1 MNNKAIRMNLA
12 WLIRPL
18 DTSLRS
24 RVLAT
29 TMVVLIGVFMLLV
42 WQTVS
47 VAHRD
52 AEAALRGHLTDE
64 LADLNNILTDA
75 VIIQDYSAIQERLH
89 GFAVKHEVLE
99 AAFIDPQGHIVSVRT
114 RPTHPD
120 RPEWFAQLTHFGAQA
135 ATGDVVI
142 GGTAY
147 GQTRLVLS
155 PFVQEDALWHL
166 GSMLAIWFAAAPI
179 LLGWLIHALLGV
191 NLKGL
196 FGLQR
201 AARKFEAGDYA
212 ARVDFLPSHPP
223 ELRETALAFNHMGEA
238 IDTLMTGMKE
248 QQKALHHAAIVSET
262 RLDGTI
268 TYINDLFCEISG
280 YTREELIGQNHRL
293 IRSSEHPPEFF
304 AALWQTISE
313 GRIWQGEICN
323 RAKNGAPYW
332 VYTSITP
339 ILGEDGLP
347 CKYLSIRFDI
357 SALKSAQA
365 GLENEKVRWETTLA
379 SINDAVIVT
388 DKNQHI
394 LFINPAAESMLGIAR
409 EDALARP
416 IGQYLRL
423 LNTAG
428 KEDPNLIAAIAPHR
442 SSHGSWD
449 VQTLSGGALAVSYS
463 CAPLAGLD
471 QAGTIFVLRDE
482 TEKKQLLDN
491 LRNMAFHDSLTTLP
505 NRRAVEGRLARALR
519 MTSESGQS
527 QAFCY
532 IDLDHFKLVNDT
544 CGHAAGDIL
553 LVSLSK
559 QMQHVLPK
567 KAYLGRLGGDEFGL
581 ILSDTSEAEARAV
594 CAQLIR
600 TIRDHPFEH
609 KGRRFNLNACI
620 GIATMSGQT
629 VTIGDLMIQA
639 DMACYRAKAEGSGR
653 IKVYEIDE
661 IGFKRLEKEMSW
673 AADFSKAL
681 ESGQFMPYRQLI
693 QTTSSSE
700 KSHYEVLIRVIRENG
715 EVEGPG
721 SLLMALERFSQAPI
735 LDRWMTEK
743 VIEYLAR
750 TPDEQ
755 AVYFINLSGKTLVD
769 DNFLETVYSLL
780 DQYQLPGSRIG
791 FEITETAAVH
801 NLESAQHL
809 ILGLRRRGCQFALDD
824 FGQEASSF
832 AYLKSLPADYIK
844 IDGAFVRG
852 MANDRRDQAI
862 IRSITQLAH
871 DFGMQTVAEQVE
883 TGEVAELLQ
892 AMGVNYL
899 QGYHIQRPEPLPGW
913 VNSIKK
919 TDQNNAATPE
929 PDTGLLVAVN

>member
-1 MNNKAIRMNLA
+1 MNSKPIRPSLA
-12 WLIRPL
+12 WHFRLFN
-18 DTSLRS
+18 TSLRS
-24 RVLAT
+24 RVLSA
-29 TMVVLIGVFMLLV
+29 TMVVLIGAFIVLV

-52 AEAALRGHLTDE
+52 AETALRGHLTDK
-64 LADLNNILTDA
+64 LADLKNILTDA
-75 VIIQDYSAIQERLH
+75 AIIQDYSAIQEQLRR
-89 GFAVKHEVLE
+89 FSVSNKVLE
-99 AAFIDPQGHIVSVRT
+99 AAFIDSQSRILSVRT
-114 RPTHPD
+114 RHARPD
-120 RPEWFAQLTHFGAQA
+120 RPEWFAQLTHFGAQE
-135 ATGDVVI
+135 ATGDIVI

-147 GQTRLVLS
+147 GQARLVLS
-155 PFVQEDALWHL
+155 PFVQEDALWHQA
-166 GSMLAIWFAAAPI
+166 SRLAVWIASAPV
-179 LLGWLIHALLGV
+179 LLGLLIYALLGV

-196 FGLQR
+196 FSLQR

-223 ELRETALAFNHMGEA
+223 ELRETALAFNHMGAA
-238 IDTLMTGMKE
+238 IDTLMTGMNE

-262 RLDGTI
+262 DLDGTI
-268 TYINDLFCEISG
+268 TDVNDLFCAISG
-280 YTREELIGQNHRL
+280 YAREELIGQNHRL
-293 IRSSEHPPEFF
+293 IRSPEHPPAFF

-332 VYTSITP
+332 VSTSITP

-357 SALKSAQA
+357 TALKSAQA
-365 GLENEKVRWETTLA
+365 GLENEKVRWETTLV
-379 SINDAVIVT
+379 SISDAVIVT
-388 DKNQHI
+388 DHNQHI
-394 LFINPAAESMLGIAR
+394 LFINPAAESMLGVTRA
-409 EDALARP
+409 DALARP
-416 IGQYLRL
+416 VNQFLHL
-423 LNTAG
+423 LDTAG
-428 KEDPNLIAAIAPHR
+428 KEDPNLIESVAARH
-442 SSHGSWD
+442 SGHGSWD
-449 VQTLSGGALAVSYS
+449 IQTPSGRTLAVNYS
-463 CAPLAGLD
+463 CAPLASHDL
-471 QAGTIFVLRDE
+471 ASTVYVLRDE

-519 MTSESGQS
+519 MANESGQS

-553 LVSLSK
+553 LASLSK

-567 KAYLGRLGGDEFGL
+567 NAYLGRLGGDEFGL
-581 ILSDTSEAEARAV
+581 ILSDTAEAEARAV

-620 GIATMSGQT
+620 GIATMGGQT

-673 AADFSKAL
+673 AADFAKAL

-693 QTTSSSE
+693 QTTSSRG

-883 TGEVAELLQ
+883 TGEVAVLLQ

-899 QGYHIQRPEPLPGW
+899 QGYHIRRPEPLPGW
-913 VNSIKK
+913 ANTIKENVHEDTDVACSGMLAAINNS
-919 TDQNNAATPE
+919 
-929 PDTGLLVAVN
+929 

>member
-1 MNNKAIRMNLA
+1 MNSKPIRPSLA
-12 WLIRPL
+12 WHFRLFN
-18 DTSLRS
+18 TSLRS
-24 RVLAT
+24 RVLSA
-29 TMVVLIGVFMLLV
+29 TMVVLIGAFIVLV

-52 AEAALRGHLTDE
+52 AETALRGHLTDK
-64 LADLNNILTDA
+64 LADLKNILTDA
-75 VIIQDYSAIQERLH
+75 AIIQDYSAIQEQLRR
-89 GFAVKHEVLE
+89 FSVSNKVLE
-99 AAFIDPQGHIVSVRT
+99 AAFIDSQSRILSVRT
-114 RPTHPD
+114 RPARPD
-120 RPEWFAQLTHFGAQA
+120 RPEWFAQLTHFGAQE
-135 ATGDVVI
+135 ATGDIVI

-147 GQTRLVLS
+147 GQARLVLS
-155 PFVQEDALWHL
+155 PFVQEDALWHQA
-166 GSMLAIWFAAAPI
+166 SRLAVWIASAPV
-179 LLGWLIHALLGV
+179 LLGLLIYALLGV

-196 FGLQR
+196 FSLQR

-223 ELRETALAFNHMGEA
+223 ELRETALAFNHMGAA
-238 IDTLMTGMKE
+238 IDTLMTGMNE

-262 RLDGTI
+262 DLDGTI
-268 TYINDLFCEISG
+268 TDVNDLFCAISG
-280 YTREELIGQNHRL
+280 YAREELIGQNHRL
-293 IRSSEHPPEFF
+293 IRSPEHPPAFF

-332 VYTSITP
+332 VSTSITP

-357 SALKSAQA
+357 TALKSAQA
-365 GLENEKVRWETTLA
+365 GLENEKVRWETTLV
-379 SINDAVIVT
+379 SISDAVIVT
-388 DKNQHI
+388 DHNQHI
-394 LFINPAAESMLGIAR
+394 LFINPAAESMLGVTRA
-409 EDALARP
+409 DALARP
-416 IGQYLRL
+416 VNQFLHL
-423 LNTAG
+423 LDTAD
-428 KEDPNLIAAIAPHR
+428 KEDPNLIESVAARH

-449 VQTLSGGALAVSYS
+449 IQTPSGRTLAVNYS
-463 CAPLAGLD
+463 CAPLASHDL
-471 QAGTIFVLRDE
+471 ASTVYVLRDE

-519 MTSESGQS
+519 MANESGQS

-553 LVSLSK
+553 LASLSK

-567 KAYLGRLGGDEFGL
+567 NAYLGRLGGDEFGL
-581 ILSDTSEAEARAV
+581 ILSDTAEAEARAV

-620 GIATMSGQT
+620 GIATMGGQT

-673 AADFSKAL
+673 AADFAKAL

-693 QTTSSSE
+693 QTTSSRG

-883 TGEVAELLQ
+883 TGEVAVLLQ

-899 QGYHIQRPEPLPGW
+899 QGYHIRRPEPLPGW
-913 VNSIKK
+913 ANTIKENVHEDTDVACSGMLAAINNS
-919 TDQNNAATPE
+919 
-929 PDTGLLVAVN
+929 

>member
-1 MNNKAIRMNLA
+1 MNSKPIRPSLA
-12 WLIRPL
+12 WHFRLFN
-18 DTSLRS
+18 TSLRS
-24 RVLAT
+24 RVLSA
-29 TMVVLIGVFMLLV
+29 TMVVLIGAFIVLV

-52 AEAALRGHLTDE
+52 AETALRGHLTDK
-64 LADLNNILTDA
+64 LADLKNILTDA
-75 VIIQDYSAIQERLH
+75 AIIQDYSAIQEQLRR
-89 GFAVKHEVLE
+89 FSVSNKVLE
-99 AAFIDPQGHIVSVRT
+99 AAFIDSQSRILSVRT
-114 RPTHPD
+114 RPARPD
-120 RPEWFAQLTHFGAQA
+120 RPEWFAQLTHFGAQE
-135 ATGDVVI
+135 ATGDIVI

-147 GQTRLVLS
+147 GQARLVLS
-155 PFVQEDALWHL
+155 PFVQEDALWHQA
-166 GSMLAIWFAAAPI
+166 SRLAVWIASAPV
-179 LLGWLIHALLGV
+179 LLGLLIYALLGV

-196 FGLQR
+196 FSLQR

-223 ELRETALAFNHMGEA
+223 ELRETALAFNHMGAA
-238 IDTLMTGMKE
+238 IDTLMTGMNE

-262 RLDGTI
+262 DLDGTI
-268 TYINDLFCEISG
+268 TDVNDLFCAISG
-280 YTREELIGQNHRL
+280 YAREELIGQNHRL
-293 IRSSEHPPEFF
+293 IRSPEHPPAFF

-332 VYTSITP
+332 VSTSITP

-357 SALKSAQA
+357 TALKSAQA
-365 GLENEKVRWETTLA
+365 GLENEKVRWETTLV
-379 SINDAVIVT
+379 SISDAVIVT
-388 DKNQHI
+388 DHNQHI
-394 LFINPAAESMLGIAR
+394 LFINPAAESMLGVTRA
-409 EDALARP
+409 DALARP
-416 IGQYLRL
+416 VNQFLHL
-423 LNTAG
+423 LDTAD
-428 KEDPNLIAAIAPHR
+428 KEDPNLIESVAARH

-449 VQTLSGGALAVSYS
+449 IQTPSGRTLAVNYS
-463 CAPLAGLD
+463 CAPLASHDL
-471 QAGTIFVLRDE
+471 ASTVYVLRDE

-519 MTSESGQS
+519 MANESGQS

-553 LVSLSK
+553 LASLSK

-567 KAYLGRLGGDEFGL
+567 NAYLGRLGGDEFGL
-581 ILSDTSEAEARAV
+581 ILSDTAEAEARAV

-620 GIATMSGQT
+620 GIATMGGQT

-673 AADFSKAL
+673 AADFAKAL

-883 TGEVAELLQ
+883 TGEVAVLLQ

-899 QGYHIQRPEPLPGW
+899 QGYHIRRPEPLPGW
-913 VNSIKK
+913 ANTIKENVHEDTDVACSGMLAAINNS
-919 TDQNNAATPE
+919 
-929 PDTGLLVAVN
+929 

>member
-1 MNNKAIRMNLA
+1 MNSKPIRPSLA
-12 WLIRPL
+12 WHFRLFN
-18 DTSLRS
+18 TSLRS
-24 RVLAT
+24 RVLSA
-29 TMVVLIGVFMLLV
+29 TMVVLIGAFIVLV

-52 AEAALRGHLTDE
+52 AETALRGHLTDK
-64 LADLNNILTDA
+64 LADLKNILTDA
-75 VIIQDYSAIQERLH
+75 AIIQDYSAIQEQLRR
-89 GFAVKHEVLE
+89 FSVSNKVLE
-99 AAFIDPQGHIVSVRT
+99 AAFIDSQSRILSVRT
-114 RPTHPD
+114 RHARPD
-120 RPEWFAQLTHFGAQA
+120 RPEWFAQLTHFGAQE
-135 ATGDVVI
+135 ATGDIVI

-147 GQTRLVLS
+147 GQARLVLS
-155 PFVQEDALWHL
+155 PFVQEDALWHQA
-166 GSMLAIWFAAAPI
+166 SRLAVWIASAPV
-179 LLGWLIHALLGV
+179 LLGLLIYALLGV

-196 FGLQR
+196 FSLQR

-223 ELRETALAFNHMGEA
+223 ELRETALAFNHMGAA
-238 IDTLMTGMKE
+238 IDTLMTGMNE

-262 RLDGTI
+262 DLDGTI
-268 TYINDLFCEISG
+268 TDVNDLFCAISG
-280 YTREELIGQNHRL
+280 YAREELIGQNHRL
-293 IRSSEHPPEFF
+293 IRSPEHPPAFF

-332 VYTSITP
+332 VSTSITP

-357 SALKSAQA
+357 TALKSAQA
-365 GLENEKVRWETTLA
+365 GLENEKVRWETTLV
-379 SINDAVIVT
+379 SISDAVIVT
-388 DKNQHI
+388 DHNQHI
-394 LFINPAAESMLGIAR
+394 LFINPAAESMLGVTRA
-409 EDALARP
+409 DALARP
-416 IGQYLRL
+416 VNQFLHL
-423 LNTAG
+423 LDTAD
-428 KEDPNLIAAIAPHR
+428 KEDPNLIESVAARH

-449 VQTLSGGALAVSYS
+449 IQTPSGRTLAVNYS
-463 CAPLAGLD
+463 CAPLASHDL
-471 QAGTIFVLRDE
+471 ASTVYVLRDE

-519 MTSESGQS
+519 MANESGQS

-553 LVSLSK
+553 LASLSK

-567 KAYLGRLGGDEFGL
+567 NAYLGRLGGDEFGL
-581 ILSDTSEAEARAV
+581 ILSDTAEAEARAV

-620 GIATMSGQT
+620 GIATMGGQT

-673 AADFSKAL
+673 AADFAKAL

-693 QTTSSSE
+693 QTTSSRG

-883 TGEVAELLQ
+883 TGEVAVLLQ

-899 QGYHIQRPEPLPGW
+899 QGYHIRRPEPLPGW
-913 VNSIKK
+913 ANTIKENVHEDTDVACSGMLAAINNS
-919 TDQNNAATPE
+919 
-929 PDTGLLVAVN
+929 

>member
-1 MNNKAIRMNLA
+1 MNSKPIRPSLA
-12 WLIRPL
+12 WHFRLFN
-18 DTSLRS
+18 TSLRS
-24 RVLAT
+24 RVLSA
-29 TMVVLIGVFMLLV
+29 TMVVLIGAFIVLV

-52 AEAALRGHLTDE
+52 AETALRGHLTDK
-64 LADLNNILTDA
+64 LADLKNILTDA
-75 VIIQDYSAIQERLH
+75 AIIQDYSAIQEQLRR
-89 GFAVKHEVLE
+89 FSVSNKVLE
-99 AAFIDPQGHIVSVRT
+99 AAFIDSQSRILSVRT
-114 RPTHPD
+114 RPARPD
-120 RPEWFAQLTHFGAQA
+120 RPEWFAQLTHFGAQE
-135 ATGDVVI
+135 ATGDIVI

-147 GQTRLVLS
+147 GQARLVLS
-155 PFVQEDALWHL
+155 PFVQEDALWHQA
-166 GSMLAIWFAAAPI
+166 SRLAVWIASAPV
-179 LLGWLIHALLGV
+179 LLGLLIYALLGV

-196 FGLQR
+196 FSLQR

-223 ELRETALAFNHMGEA
+223 ELRETALAFNHMGAA
-238 IDTLMTGMKE
+238 IDTLMTGMNE

-262 RLDGTI
+262 DLDGTI
-268 TYINDLFCEISG
+268 TDVNDLFCAISG
-280 YTREELIGQNHRL
+280 YAREELIGQNHRL
-293 IRSSEHPPEFF
+293 IRSPEHPPAFF

-332 VYTSITP
+332 VSTSITP

-357 SALKSAQA
+357 TALKSAQA
-365 GLENEKVRWETTLA
+365 GLENEKVRWETTLV
-379 SINDAVIVT
+379 SISDAVIVT
-388 DKNQHI
+388 DHNQHI
-394 LFINPAAESMLGIAR
+394 LFINPAAESMLGVTRA
-409 EDALARP
+409 DALARP
-416 IGQYLRL
+416 VNQFLHL
-423 LNTAG
+423 LDTAG
-428 KEDPNLIAAIAPHR
+428 KEDPNLIESVAARH
-442 SSHGSWD
+442 SGHGSWD
-449 VQTLSGGALAVSYS
+449 IQTPSGRTLAVNYS
-463 CAPLAGLD
+463 CAPLASHDL
-471 QAGTIFVLRDE
+471 ASTVYVLRDE

-519 MTSESGQS
+519 MANESGQS

-553 LVSLSK
+553 LASLSK

-567 KAYLGRLGGDEFGL
+567 NAYLGRLGGDEFGL
-581 ILSDTSEAEARAV
+581 ILSDTAEAEARAV

-620 GIATMSGQT
+620 GIATMGGQT

-673 AADFSKAL
+673 AADFAKAL

-693 QTTSSSE
+693 QTTSSRG

-883 TGEVAELLQ
+883 TGEVAVLLQ

-899 QGYHIQRPEPLPGW
+899 QGYHIRRPEPLPGW
-913 VNSIKK
+913 ANTIKGNVHEDTDVACSGMLAAINNS
-919 TDQNNAATPE
+919 
-929 PDTGLLVAVN
+929 